1 MYSAKFKYV
10 VFLAALLFGA
20 TPGWALSFEFN
31 CLFCTGDTLIIDG
44 DTIFIERDETLLGLD
59 SSSLDKTPAPL
70 AKQRKHIWNLGVGL
84 GLNNTHSSFQTFGS
98 SLVTLNDFVGRK
110 QSLQSNALAF
120 AELGVRFASVKAPG
134 GKIELALVAGAG
146 LNQIKSQYATIANE
160 SQLAVDSL
168 LSFGSDA
175 GELYSTYFTIT
186 EPPDIGEVDT
196 LYMDLVN
203 QKMSFHTVDVPLK
216 LRVSFNSNTK
226 PVLYFIE
233 SGVVR
238 RFVTA
243 TYIPANHYLLNTSGA
258 WQSFAP
264 NEFATNRLIAPHFA
278 VGAER
283 KLASPSAA
291 GDQQFFTIGASASL
305 SLPAI
310 SVNQGALLVLDV
322 SSFSIALFG
331 RFFF

>member
-1 MYSAKFKYV
+1 VYSTKFKYV
-10 VFLAALLFGA
+10 VFLTTFLVGA
-20 TPGWALSFEFN
+20 TPGLALAFDFD
-31 CLFCTGDTLIIDG
+31 CLFCFRDTLIIDG
-44 DTIFIERDETLLGLD
+44 DTIYIERDESLLKSDSTTLAQ
-59 SSSLDKTPAPL
+59 TPSPL
-70 AKQRKHIWNLGVGL
+70 AKQRPHIWNVGIGF
-84 GLNNTHSSFQTFGS
+84 GLNTTHSSFQTFGS
-98 SLVTLNDFVGRK
+98 SLVTLNNFIGRK
-110 QSLQSNALAF
+110 QTLQSNALAF

-134 GKIELALVAGAG
+134 GNIELALVSGTG
-146 LNQIKSQYATIANE
+146 INQIKSQYVSISNE
-160 SQLAVDSL
+160 SQLASDSL

-196 LYMDLVN
+196 SYVDLVN

-216 LRVSFNSNTK
+216 LRVSFNSNKK

-233 SGVVR
+233 TGVVR

-243 TYIPANHYLLNTSGA
+243 THIQAKHYLLNSSGA
-258 WQSFAP
+258 WQSYAP
-264 NEFATNRLIAPHFA
+264 SEFAVNRLIAPHVA

-283 KLASPSAA
+283 KLTGRSAA
-291 GDQQFFTIGASASL
+291 ADQQFFTIGASASL

-310 SVNQGALLVLDV
+310 SVNQGSLLVLDA